1 MIDRRTALAGVAGM
15 FGAALYAPIAR
26 AAGLAQQ
33 PAAGI
38 PPISEG
44 PPSAPVFTP
53 AQRALMTAL
62 SERVLPTT
70 DTPGAIA
77 ADVPAFIEKLL
88 ATFMAMLS
96 GIPGGFFAPSLSVGT
111 ALGSTVADMIGASIG
126 LGAILGM
133 AGYFSGVTQAPMT
146 TFVIILEMTGNHR
159 CIFPIMAASMLG
171 YLASRI
177 IMPEQFYHGMARI
190 FVANVIRTRRAG
202 HAPEH

>member
-33 PAAGI
+33 PAGAI

-77 ADVPAFIEKLL
+77 ADVPAFIEASKSAYGKVPNLTPGMFERIQ
-88 ATFMAMLS
+88 ATM
-96 GIPGGFFAPSLSVGT
+96 
-111 ALGSTVADMIGASIG
+111 
-126 LGAILGM
+126 
-133 AGYFSGVTQAPMT
+133 Q
-146 TFVIILEMTGNHR
+146 
-159 CIFPIMAASMLG
+159 
-171 YLASRI
+171 
-177 IMPEQFYHGMARI
+177 
-190 FVANVIRTRRAG
+190 
-202 HAPEH
+202 